1 MEDKITFLSDEFQN
15 GKTGELVQGVTIII
29 DGKLKEMLD
38 MLIKN
43 NDDYNEYTDIIRDAL
58 FSGINSIIK
67 NNSIIMMKTNGDKCE
82 IK

>member
-1 MEDKITFLSDEFQN
+1 MEDKITFLRDEFQN

-67 NNSIIMMKTNGDKCE
+67 K
-82 IK
+82 